1 MLYIYIY
8 MYICLYIL
16 YMKDVLS
23 DMRDIIIKSYILIFL
38 LTKSIMNE
46 WKLYTEAPTFDK
58 FAS

>member
-1 MLYIYIY
+1 

-46 WKLYTEAPTFDK
+46 
-58 FAS
+58 

>member
-1 MLYIYIY
+1 